1 MNTGIVLTVFVVIG
15 VMYSTKV
22 VVGFIFAVITKVIKG
37 KSIYRQCYEQ
47 TACEL
52 SRWGERSHKN
62 RVIQISVFFE
72 NDYRQEFLFGDS
84 VRQLKN
90 IIAFHNSL
98 DEESKKKLQRVVDEL
113 KVTRISEDK

>member
-15 VMYSTKV
+15 VMYTTKV
-22 VVGFIFAVITKVIKG
+22 VVGFIFAFITKVTKG

-52 SRWGERSHKN
+52 ARWGERSHKD

-72 NDYRQEFLFGDS
+72 NDYRQE
-84 VRQLKN
+84 
-90 IIAFHNSL
+90 
-98 DEESKKKLQRVVDEL
+98 
-113 KVTRISEDK
+113 